1 VRAAAQRQ
9 QDPKLCFAGLALAN
23 DLDAARKDTRLTG
36 AEKERRFKA
45 LMNR

>member
-9 QDPKLCFAGLALAN
+9 QDPKLRFSGLALAN
-23 DLDAARKDTRLTG
+23 DLDETRKDSRLAG
-36 AEKERRFKA
+36 AEKDRRFKA